1 MNMMHKVKL
10 KQCIYDTGTMQSC
23 ISRLVLSEI
32 GMQSSQQMYPVAEVV
47 VSQLPWQLPPGWV
60 IQTAPPQPPSRQQ
73 QEVEGLQNISKL
85 LTDL

>member
-1 MNMMHKVKL
+1 MHKVKL
-10 KQCIYDTGTMQSC
+10 KQCIYDTGTMQSG
-23 ISRLVLSEI
+23 ISRLVLSES
-32 GMQSSQQMYPVAEVV
+32 GMQSGQQMYPVAEVV

-60 IQTAPPQPPSRQQ
+60 IQTAPPPPSRQQ